1 MKAHLR
7 RSRQSALGNS
17 LLVRFTIAHLL
28 ATVAEWAFFVGALVY
43 AFDHGGSRA
52 AGLSS
57 VALLIPT
64 AIAAPAAGA
73 AAQRR
78 RPSRV
83 RFWAYALETLS
94 LSAAAVAAFA
104 EAPVAVVV
112 GCCVVTAGAFT
123 FVGPACAV
131 LLPAMVRSA
140 RELTVANLWMG
151 SCEGISILGGSALAT
166 VLLAAEGP
174 ALTLAG
180 CAVLAF
186 LSTLMTF
193 GQGRGEPAPMR
204 RPDEGEYVGA
214 TRLVIRSIQ
223 GLRERPGAS
232 GVLAVSGGQYLLI
245 GSLDLI
251 VVVLAK
257 NALGLGDSGPG
268 LLGTAV
274 GVGALFSAVTS
285 TVLVKRDRLAPLLAS
300 ALACI
305 AIVSF
310 ALALA
315 PALATALVLFSV
327 VGFSRSLL
335 DLTSRMLL
343 QRATP
348 ADSLAAI
355 FGAIELFAGVG
366 MVVGSLMT
374 QLLIAASGVD
384 AALIGLGI
392 FFTGLLLLTW
402 RSLRVADD
410 SADIPIVAISLLRRI
425 PAFAPLPP
433 LALEAVARA
442 ATEVSVAAGEAV
454 VTEGEE
460 GDAFY
465 AVVDGSFDITISGR
479 RVSTAER
486 GASFGEVALLANVPR
501 TATVSASCPGSLLAI
516 QRVPFLIAV
525 TGSDSSRQ
533 AAWGVIRTLELGVD
547 IGDRD
552 RARR

>member
-1 MKAHLR
+1 M
-7 RSRQSALGNS
+7 
-17 LLVRFTIAHLL
+17 
-28 ATVAEWAFFVGALVY
+28 
-43 AFDHGGSRA
+43 
-52 AGLSS
+52 
-57 VALLIPT
+57 
-64 AIAAPAAGA
+64 
-73 AAQRR
+73 
-78 RPSRV
+78 
-83 RFWAYALETLS
+83 
-94 LSAAAVAAFA
+94 
-104 EAPVAVVV
+104 
-112 GCCVVTAGAFT
+112 
-123 FVGPACAV
+123 
-131 LLPAMVRSA
+131 
-140 RELTVANLWMG
+140 
-151 SCEGISILGGSALAT
+151 
-166 VLLAAEGP
+166 
-174 ALTLAG
+174 
-180 CAVLAF
+180 
-186 LSTLMTF
+186 
-193 GQGRGEPAPMR
+193 
-204 RPDEGEYVGA
+204 
-214 TRLVIRSIQ
+214 
-223 GLRERPGAS
+223 
-232 GVLAVSGGQYLLI
+232 
-245 GSLDLI
+245 
-251 VVVLAK
+251 
-257 NALGLGDSGPG
+257 
-268 LLGTAV
+268 
-274 GVGALFSAVTS
+274 
-285 TVLVKRDRLAPLLAS
+285 LVKRDRLAPLLAS